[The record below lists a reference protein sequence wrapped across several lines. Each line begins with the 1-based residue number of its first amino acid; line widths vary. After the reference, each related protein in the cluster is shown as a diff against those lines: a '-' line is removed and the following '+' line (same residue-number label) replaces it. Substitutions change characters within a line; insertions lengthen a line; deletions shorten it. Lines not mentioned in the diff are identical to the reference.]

1 VELSWLLIFKI
12 VAFLI
17 AIPIVIGLFSE
28 VPWLI
33 RLRLIASL
41 LTGIVLIGLL
51 GWPLAAP
58 SEPFGVVSV
67 VTGSI
72 TVGDALALTA
82 LAFVTG
88 LLAYFICWPLGS
100 QVGPLAV
107 PAGLAV
113 WALCSGNM
121 AELIRHNPALEQ
133 RQALFAAI
141 RWEPLFWLVV
151 VAAGLAGVLLGQ
163 RIQSSPKTEQS
174 HEQKPDSKANIYLN
188 AILALVAS
196 VLIGHFCIRVLARDV
211 SVGSVVAQPETPQ
224 IAFAVSLSFGIAA
237 FVVKK
242 FLDAGYVFV
251 IIASA
256 LVTGFTISAYVKTN
270 ALQNLV
276 EHWPAVFFSN
286 AVVSISP
293 VQMVAFGTLGSIAG
307 YWLAMRYTYWRKDA

>member
-1 VELSWLLIFKI
+1 MELSWLLIFKI
-12 VAFLI
+12 AAFLI
-17 AIPIVIGLFSE
+17 AIPMVIGLFSE
-28 VPWLI
+28 VPWRI

-141 RWEPLFWLVV
+141 RWEP
-151 VAAGLAGVLLGQ
+151 
-163 RIQSSPKTEQS
+163 
-174 HEQKPDSKANIYLN
+174 
-188 AILALVAS
+188 
-196 VLIGHFCIRVLARDV
+196 
-211 SVGSVVAQPETPQ
+211 
-224 IAFAVSLSFGIAA
+224 
-237 FVVKK
+237 
-242 FLDAGYVFV
+242 
-251 IIASA
+251 
-256 LVTGFTISAYVKTN
+256 
-270 ALQNLV
+270 
-276 EHWPAVFFSN
+276 
-286 AVVSISP
+286 
-293 VQMVAFGTLGSIAG
+293 
-307 YWLAMRYTYWRKDA
+307 